1 MASTQ
6 VLNGFN
12 VQLPIIGEIIDLQ
25 PETRTFDIKTRSG
38 NVFHVRV
45 RATTWFDAVKN
56 LDRIDR
62 RRPRV
67 CTDESR
73 QKCWENLRV
82 GDLIAV
88 EGVYSRNGDNE
99 SYDALAIHELI
110 SHLGYY
116 HFEHTFWWIAQ
127 IEALGER
134 WLDNLFGSKA
144 IYSIDDFSALYRT
157 SLNIQGE
164 AVDDGQDK
172 QEVATL
178 ARLIYGFSS
187 AYLMTGEDRYFSAA
201 KAGIDYQREAFRSTS
216 ADGRFCLWLH
226 ARMRDR
232 NGRYN
237 VLTSLNDEDINSL
250 PLYEQIYA
258 LAGLAQYYRIT
269 NDWEVL
275 YDIRRTVASFNQ
287 FYADRGA
294 DGVLDGY
301 FSHIDGV
308 EFSWNSTKLDDR
320 STRAQKNWNSIGDHL
335 PAYLINL
342 LLALDPLPVIEDGE
356 DKQPMINDLTL
367 FKQNAIEILDS
378 TARLIVDKFDQPGNP
393 YVCERFDREW
403 QPNFSWGWQQD
414 RGVVGHNLKIAWNL
428 TRVANYYK
436 SEGRDAEADKLSKFA
451 NRLGQDMARL
461 GIDQL
466 RSGVFDTV
474 ERHPTNG
481 VPLEFP
487 WLNTK
492 DFWQQEQGILAYLI
506 LFGFSVIEGH
516 SGVGSDHSEDYLKLA
531 RELQA
536 FWNLYFLDRERNGI
550 FFRISDN
557 GVPVISSTY
566 GDKGNHSVSG
576 YHVFELSYLAHVYL
590 RSYLPRDQ
598 RHHSGLVLHF
608 RPMNNQP
615 FCSIN
620 VLPDFL
626 GKDVIE
632 LKEVVVN
639 GMQRQVTDSSNFQ
652 IPLRKSDL
660 NSKITVV
667 FQQTE
672 KLHSNLSPFV
682 KVQDRRSI

>member
-6 VLNGFN
+6 VLKGFN
-12 VQLPIIGEIIDLQ
+12 VQLPIIGEITDLH
-25 PETRTFDIKTRSG
+25 PENRTFDVKTRSG
-38 NVFHVRV
+38 NIFNVRV
-45 RATTWFDAVKN
+45 RDTTWFDAVKN

-67 CTDESR
+67 CAGESQ
-73 QKCWENLRV
+73 QKCWDNLRI

-88 EGVYSRNGDNE
+88 EGVYSRNDDNE

-134 WLDNLFGSKA
+134 WLDNLFGDKA
-144 IYSIDDFSALYRT
+144 TYSIDDFSALYRT

-164 AVDDGQDK
+164 AVHDGQER

-178 ARLIYGFSS
+178 ARLIYGFAS
-187 AYLMTGEDRYFSAA
+187 AYLMTGEERFFIAA

-216 ADGRFCLWLH
+216 ADGRFCFWLH

-232 NGRYN
+232 NGRYT

-258 LAGLAQYYRIT
+258 IAGLAQFYRIT

-275 YDIRRTVASFNQ
+275 YDIRRTIASFNQ

-308 EFSWNSTKLDDR
+308 EFNWNSSKLDER
-320 STRAQKNWNSIGDHL
+320 ATRAQKNWNSVGDHL

-342 LLALDPLPVIEDGE
+342 LLALDPLPEIEEGE
-356 DKQPMINDLTL
+356 DKEAIIKDLNE
-367 FKQNAIEILDS
+367 FKKNAREILDVTS
-378 TARLIVDKFDQPGNP
+378 RLIVEKFDQPGNP

-403 QPNFSWGWQQD
+403 HPNFSWGWQQN

-428 TRVANYYK
+428 TRVANFYK
-436 SEGRDAEADKLSKFA
+436 MEGLDAEADKLSKFA

-461 GIDQL
+461 GIDQI
-466 RSGVFDTV
+466 RSGAFDTV
-474 ERHPTNG
+474 ERNPSNG
-481 VPLEFP
+481 NPLEFP

-506 LFGFSVIEGH
+506 LFGYSILEGQ
-516 SGVGSDHSEDYLKLA
+516 SDHSEDYLTLA

-536 FWNLYFLDRERNGI
+536 IWNLYFLDRERNGV
-550 FFRISDN
+550 FFRVSDN
-557 GVPVISSTY
+557 ALPVIASTY
-566 GDKGNHSVSG
+566 GDKGNHSISG

-590 RSYLPRDQ
+590 RTYLPRNQ

-608 RPMNNQP
+608 RPMNNRP
-615 FCSIN
+615 FRSIN

-626 GKDVIE
+626 GKDAIE
-632 LKEVVVN
+632 LKEVIVN
-639 GMQRQVTDSSNFQ
+639 GLQRQIVDPGNFQ
-652 IPLRKSDL
+652 IPLRDSDRD
-660 NSKITVV
+660 SKITVV

-672 KLHSNLSPFV
+672 KLFNSLSPFIAI
-682 KVQDRRSI
+682 QDQRSI

>member
-1 MASTQ
+1 MTSSQ
-6 VLNGFN
+6 VLQGFN
-12 VQLPIIGEIIDLQ
+12 VQLPIIGEITDLQ
-25 PETRTFDIKTRSG
+25 SETRTFDVKTRSG
-38 NVFHVRV
+38 NVFQVRV
-45 RATTWFDAVKN
+45 RDTTWFDAVKN

-62 RRPRV
+62 RRPRT
-67 CTDESR
+67 CAGES
-73 QKCWENLRV
+73 QAKCWDNLRI

-88 EGVYSRNGDNE
+88 EGVYSRNDDHE
-99 SYDALAIHELI
+99 SYDALAVHELI
-110 SHLGYY
+110 SHEGYY
-116 HFEHTFWWIAQ
+116 HFEHTYWWIAQ

-134 WLDNLFGSKA
+134 WLDNLFGDKGS
-144 IYSIDDFSALYRT
+144 YTIDDFSALYRT

-164 AVDDGQDK
+164 RVDDGQDR

-178 ARLIYGFSS
+178 ARLVYGFAS
-187 AYLMTGEDRYFSAA
+187 AYLMTGEERFFIAA

-232 NGRYN
+232 NGRYT
-237 VLTSLNDEDINSL
+237 VLTSLNDEDLNSL

-258 LAGLAQYYRIT
+258 IAGLAQFYRIT
-269 NDWEVL
+269 NDWEIL
-275 YDIRRTVASFNQ
+275 YDIRRTIASFNQ

-294 DGVLDGY
+294 DGALDGY

-308 EFSWNSTKLDDR
+308 EFSWNSSKLDER
-320 STRAQKNWNSIGDHL
+320 ATRAQKNWNSVGDHL

-342 LLALDPLPVIEDGE
+342 LLALDPLPAIEDGE
-356 DKQPMINDLTL
+356 DKEAIIKDLTE
-367 FKQNAIEILDS
+367 FKKNALEILDT
-378 TARLIVDKFDQPGNP
+378 TARLIVEKFDQPGNP

-403 QPNFSWGWQQD
+403 RPNFSWGWQQD

-428 TRVANYYK
+428 TRVANFYK
-436 SEGRDAEADKLSKFA
+436 MQGRDDEADKLSQFA

-461 GIDQL
+461 GIDQI
-466 RSGVFDTV
+466 RSGAFDTV
-474 ERHPTNG
+474 ERNPTNG
-481 VPLEFP
+481 SPLEFP

-506 LFGFSVIEGH
+506 LFGYSTLEGH
-516 SGVGSDHSEDYLKLA
+516 SEHSDQYLTLA

-536 FWNLYFLDRERNGI
+536 IWNLYFLDRERNGV

-557 GVPVISSTY
+557 GNPVISSTY
-566 GDKGNHSVSG
+566 GDKGNHSISG

-590 RSYLPRDQ
+590 RTYLPRNQ

-615 FCSIN
+615 FRSIN

-626 GKDVIE
+626 GKDAVE

-639 GMQRQVTDSSNFQ
+639 GLKRRVVDPSNFQ
-652 IPLRKSDL
+652 IPLREGDI
-660 NSKITVV
+660 NSKITVT

-672 KLHSNLSPFV
+672 RLFTNLTPFV
-682 KVQDRRSI
+682 TVQDQRSI

>member
-1 MASTQ
+1 MATTQ

-12 VQLPIIGEIIDLQ
+12 VQLPIIGEITDLQ
-25 PETRTFDIKTRSG
+25 PENRTFDVKTRSG
-38 NVFHVRV
+38 NVFKVRV
-45 RATTWFDAVKN
+45 RDTTWFDAVKN

-62 RRPRV
+62 RRPRL
-67 CTDESR
+67 CTGELQ
-73 QKCWENLRV
+73 QKCWNNLRI

-88 EGVYSRNGDNE
+88 EGVYSRNADVE
-99 SYDALAIHELI
+99 SYDALAIHELV

-127 IEALGER
+127 IEALGTR
-134 WLDNLFGSKA
+134 WLDNLFGEKGS
-144 IYSIDDFSALYRT
+144 YSIDDFSALYRT

-164 AVDDGQDK
+164 AVVDGQDR

-187 AYLMTGEDRYFSAA
+187 AYLMSGEERFFSAA
-201 KAGIDYQREAFRSTS
+201 KAGIDYQREAFRSVS
-216 ADGRFCLWLH
+216 ADGRFCFWLH

-232 NGRYN
+232 NGRFE

-258 LAGLAQYYRIT
+258 IAGLAQFYRIT
-269 NDWEVL
+269 NDWEIL
-275 YDIRRTVASFNQ
+275 YDIRRTIASFNQ

-294 DGVLDGY
+294 NGILDGY

-308 EFSWNSTKLDDR
+308 EFSWKSSKLDER
-320 STRAQKNWNSIGDHL
+320 GTRAQKNWNSIGDHL

-342 LLALDPLPVIEDGE
+342 LLALEPLPEIEDCE
-356 DKQPMINDLTL
+356 DKEAIINDLNQ
-367 FKQNAIEILDS
+367 FKQNAREILDT

-393 YVCERFDREW
+393 YVCERFDRDW
-403 QPNFSWGWQQD
+403 HPNFSWGWQQN

-428 TRVANYYK
+428 TRVANFYK
-436 SEGRDAEADKLSKFA
+436 SEGRDADADKLSKFA
-451 NRLGQDMARL
+451 NRLGQDMAKL
-461 GIDQL
+461 GIDQI
-466 RSGVFDTV
+466 RSGAFDTV
-474 ERHPTNG
+474 ERHPSNG
-481 VPLEFP
+481 NPVEFP

-506 LFGFSVIEGH
+506 LFGYSILEGE
-516 SGVGSDHSEDYLKLA
+516 SEFSEDYLKLA

-536 FWNLYFLDRERNGI
+536 IWNLYFLDRERNGV
-550 FFRISDN
+550 FFRVSDN
-557 GVPVISSTY
+557 GLPVISSTY
-566 GDKGNHSVSG
+566 GDKGNHSISG

-590 RSYLPRDQ
+590 RTYLPRNQ

-608 RPMNNQP
+608 RPMNNKP
-615 FCSIN
+615 FRSIN

-626 GKDVIE
+626 GADAVE
-632 LKEVVVN
+632 LKEVVIN
-639 GMQRQVTDSSNFQ
+639 GLQRKISDPQNFQ
-652 IPLRKSDL
+652 IPLRESDA
-660 NSKITVV
+660 NCKITVV

-672 KLHSNLSPFV
+672 KLFHGLSSFV
-682 KVQDRRSI
+682 SIQDKRPI